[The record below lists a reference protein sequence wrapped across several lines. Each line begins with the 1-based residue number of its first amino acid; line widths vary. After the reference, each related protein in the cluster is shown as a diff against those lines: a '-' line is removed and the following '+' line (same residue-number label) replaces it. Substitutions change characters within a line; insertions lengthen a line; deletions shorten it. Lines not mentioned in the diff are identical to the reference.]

1 MADYKINLRYPISP
15 NPFPFN
21 IGAGEFL
28 GLYYQV
34 AGNVY
39 VPIAASTSANN
50 LVLIDK
56 IMTALIA
63 VYGGTYN
70 VESVSTEAGDRIS
83 IIQWNG
89 ATLPAVNGNLISF
102 ILTAIEY
109 VIHVYPGSA
118 TVEPTT
124 CDTCKQVTVKA
135 CQASYTI
142 TTGLTPATTYTAA
155 LHAGNGNTYTQ
166 EVTTDGSGNITIDTT
181 ATGFPDGLFTPES
194 GGYILKVYPDADL
207 GTPEDLTIG
216 AVVYTCIQLNFTYVT
231 TTT

>member
-1 MADYKINLRYPISP
+1 MADYKINLRYPISTTS
-15 NPFPFN
+15 FPFG

-28 GLYYQV
+28 LLYYQV
-34 AGNVY
+34 AGNVQL
-39 VPIAASTSANN
+39 PIAASTSANN

-89 ATLPAVNGNLISF
+89 ATIPAVNGNLMSCL
-102 ILTAIEY
+102 LTNIQY

-124 CDTCKQVTVKA
+124 CDTCKQVMLKA
-135 CQASYTI
+135 CQASYTL
-142 TTGLTPATTYTAA
+142 TTGLTPATTYTVA

-166 EVTTDGSGNITIDTT
+166 EVTTDGSGNITID
-181 ATGFPDGLFTPES
+181 AAAEDFPEGFWVPES
-194 GGYILKVYPDADL
+194 GGYVLKVYPNDDL
-207 GTPEDLTIG
+207 DTPEDLTID